1 MRHMHINGPIRWF
14 MDRKK
19 IKFNNHTVVEVLIV
33 VRLGFLFIIKLY
45 IQPGLGTILKL
56 VMSKKKFKKSIKLKK

>member
-56 VMSKKKFKKSIKLKK
+56 VMSKKKILKIN